1 MEGLYS
7 TDQAA
12 DYIVE
17 KSGGAITRRAVIWY
31 IRDKRGRDK
40 AAREGVLQAEKV
52 GHSRVFTQ
60 VQLDQ
65 FIARYPEISSNAW
78 ETRRSKTPQKNKK
91 I

>member
-1 MEGLYS
+1 MEGLFS

-17 KSGGAITRRAVIWY
+17 KSGGAITHRAVIWY

-60 VQLDQ
+60 EQLDE
-65 FIARYPEISSNAW
+65 FIAKYPDISTKAW
-78 ETRRSKTPQKNKK
+78 ETRRAK
-91 I
+91 IPTK